1 MGLKNVNLLFFN
13 RHCNNRSETKATLL
27 LLTLTNDQ
35 TRFFKLKLNLFWVSL
50 YKKSVSKW
58 TKKVAILKE
67 NIIFP
72 DHYFTTL
79 LIFYLF
85 WNIFILFRR
94 IYTLVGLFSPGSHH
108 LPLSRNQLELTK
120 FVPFK
125 VVTSWN
131 SPNRSIQVKVG
142 TSWITPN
149 SSHSRLEPVKTYQI
163 FSI

>member
-35 TRFFKLKLNLFWVSL
+35 TRFFKLKLIYFEFHCIKIGKQMD
-50 YKKSVSKW
+50 KKSSNPEWKN
-58 TKKVAILKE
+58 
-67 NIIFP
+67 NIFRS
-72 DHYFTTL
+72 L
-79 LIFYLF
+79 FYNSVEFLSF

-125 VVTSWN
+125 VGTSWN

-149 SSHSRLEPVKTYQI
+149 SSHSR
-163 FSI
+163 